1 MNRKLQLEE
10 FYSNFPSAI
19 YEKIRNN
26 EETSPQNSS
35 HKKINKNL
43 HKIKGTPDYI
53 APEIIKES
61 GHLND
66 TAIDWWSVGIILFEF
81 IVGVPPFNDE
91 TPEKIFDNIV
101 NNRFDWSLIK
111 IGYEED
117 CMTPET
123 KEVILGLLEMNPK
136 KRWGIKELKQ
146 AKFFQ
151 SDNLIL

>member
-1 MNRKLQLEE
+1 MNKKLQLDEL
-10 FYSNFPSAI
+10 YWNFPSAI

-26 EETSPQNSS
+26 EDFSPQAS

-43 HKIKGTPDYI
+43 HKIQGTPDYI
-53 APEIIKES
+53 APEIIKGN

-66 TAIDWWSVGIILFEF
+66 PAIDWWSVGIILFEF

-91 TPEKIFDNIV
+91 TPERIFDNIV
-101 NNRFDWSLIK
+101 NNRFDWSQIK

-117 CMTPET
+117 SMTPEA
-123 KEVILGLLEMNPK
+123 KEVILGLLEMDSK

-146 AKFFQ
+146 SRFFQ
-151 SDNLIL
+151 SDPNF